1 MLDSS
6 VSKIRVR
13 ARRFVN
19 LTRRQAKWLAVG
31 FYAWVLVAAFGGLLG
46 YRWIRPDLIGVGVG
60 LMLTGTVLLVLGLPI
75 AVVGQIVHER
85 RQR

>member
-1 MLDSS
+1 